1 MLVNTILVGSKVVN
15 RLSANMAMTES
26 KEESPLIEEQTA
38 RPKEAEKTQAPV
50 HSPYNTGRWTDQE
63 HEDFIN
69 GLRMYG
75 KNWDMLAYSVKTRSA
90 TQVRSH
96 AQKFFLKCASK
107 YKRKIEPEYVSLKQ
121 NTAVLDLCISSSQSN
136 KVPRLEGTY
145 SPQYETL
152 PLQHTSERY
161 QRQHHSWG
169 PSQSQSQ
176 QSGSETRSFQYSA
189 KHIDYPYPA
198 KNNHALDAVHKP
210 TIQRYS
216 SLLSELS
223 LYEAETKE
231 HSEDFYLNNDAL
243 HVIEPLPYRRETLS
257 GMADAYAVDYSQ
269 TELLI

>member
-1 MLVNTILVGSKVVN
+1 
-15 RLSANMAMTES
+15 MAMTEN
-26 KEESPLIEEQTA
+26 
-38 RPKEAEKTQAPV
+38 AEKAPDVKEQVVSETPNTQKPP
-50 HSPYNTGRWTDQE
+50 HNPYNTGRWTDQE

-69 GLRMYG
+69 GLRRYG

-121 NTAVLDLCISSSQSN
+121 NTAVLDLCISPHSN
-136 KVPRLEGTY
+136 KVPKLEGTL
-145 SPQYETL
+145 SPQYETM
-152 PLQHTSERY
+152 PLNYRSERGSIE
-161 QRQHHSWG
+161 QRYSNDLPRLNYTW
-169 PSQSQSQ
+169 SQCQLSQPGLSE
-176 QSGSETRSFQYSA
+176 QSNHNYAA
-189 KHIDYPYPA
+189 KQLDFSYPT
-198 KNNHALDAVHKP
+198 KSLRAVESVRKP

-231 HSEDFYLNNDAL
+231 SFDADLYLPNDHA
-243 HVIEPLPYRRETLS
+243 HAIEPLPYNRDVIN
-257 GMADAYAVDYSQ
+257 GMADMYGVDYNP